1 MEGYNFIFIDNEY
14 WNDNILNNLFMVT
27 MNKPEDI
34 KYFKRI
40 YRKTM
45 KRYWNDEILGDFYEQ
60 LDNELNIYNISIS
73 KLDNV
78 ETYWSVMK

>member
-14 WNDNILNNLFMVT
+14 WNDNILNNIFMVT

-60 LDNELNIYNISIS
+60 LDNELSIYSISIS
-73 KLDNV
+73 KLDDV